1 MPYGPRGIY
10 RLIPSLTWQC
20 DEQVASALARVG
32 ARAGDDARIVD
43 LGAGGRRISRNTV
56 AVDFV
61 AGPDTDV
68 VGDVQRLP
76 FLDGS
81 VDLVFATGLFE
92 HVADERA
99 VIAEIRRVLR
109 TGGLVHV
116 EIPFLEAYHEDPIDV
131 RRLTADGLDRAMRDA
146 GFRTLG
152 RGGHIGPTIALVSL
166 AARWWALWFEGDGRL
181 SKALS
186 FAAFTAA
193 SVVLWPFKFLDG
205 LLRKKKGAHGLSM
218 GVYFTGEKI
227 G

>member
-32 ARAGDDARIVD
+32 ERARVVD
-43 LGAGGRRISRNTV
+43 LGAGGRRISPRTV
-56 AVDFV
+56 ALDFV

-76 FLDGS
+76 FRDES
-81 VDLVFATGLFE
+81 IDLVFATGLFE
-92 HVADERA
+92 HVEDERT
-99 VIAEIRRVLR
+99 VIGEIRRVLKP
-109 TGGLVHV
+109 GGLVHV

-131 RRLTADGLDRAMRDA
+131 RRLTADGLDRAMRGA
-146 GFRTLG
+146 GFRTLQ
-152 RGGHIGPTIALVSL
+152 RGGHIGPTVALVSL
-166 AARWWALWFEGDGRL
+166 AARWSALWFEGEGKV

-186 FAAFTAA
+186 FASFTVA
-193 SVVLWPFKFLDG
+193 SIVLWPFKFLDG

-218 GVYFTGEKI
+218 GVYFTGEKT
-227 G
+227 

>member
-20 DEQVASALARVG
+20 DEQVASALARLG
-32 ARAGDDARIVD
+32 ARAGDGARIVD
-43 LGAGGRRISRNTV
+43 LGAGGRRISPETV
-56 AVDFV
+56 ALDFI

-76 FLDGS
+76 FQDAS

-92 HVADERA
+92 HVEDERA
-99 VIAEIRRVLR
+99 VIAEIRRVLKQ
-109 TGGLVHV
+109 GGLVHV

-131 RRLTADGLDRAMRDA
+131 RRLTADGLDRAMRHA
-146 GFRTLG
+146 GFRTLR
-152 RGGHIGPTIALVSL
+152 RGGHIGPTVALVSL
-166 AARWWALWFEGDGRL
+166 AARWWALWFEGEGRI

-186 FAAFTAA
+186 FACFALVSA
-193 SVVLWPFKFLDG
+193 VLWPFKFLDR
-205 LLRKKKGAHGLSM
+205 LLARKKGAHGLSM

-227 G
+227 

>member
-43 LGAGGRRISRNTV
+43 LGAGGRRISPNTV

-92 HVADERA
+92 HVADNLAITENHALA
-99 VIAEIRRVLR
+99 VASCD
-109 TGGLVHV
+109 
-116 EIPFLEAYHEDPIDV
+116 ADV
-131 RRLTADGLDRAMRDA
+131 RFSRLTDGAREPSRAHDRPR
-146 GFRTLG
+146 
-152 RGGHIGPTIALVSL
+152 
-166 AARWWALWFEGDGRL
+166 
-181 SKALS
+181 
-186 FAAFTAA
+186 
-193 SVVLWPFKFLDG
+193 
-205 LLRKKKGAHGLSM
+205 
-218 GVYFTGEKI
+218 
-227 G
+227 

>member
-32 ARAGDDARIVD
+32 AGARIVD
-43 LGAGGRRISRNTV
+43 LGAGGRRISTDTV
-56 AVDFV
+56 ALDFV

-76 FLDGS
+76 FQDGS

-92 HVADERA
+92 HVEDERA
-99 VIAEIRRVLR
+99 VIAEIRRVLKP
-109 TGGLVHV
+109 GGLVHV

-131 RRLTADGLDRAMRDA
+131 RRLTADGLDRAMRRA
-146 GFRTLG
+146 GFRTLR
-152 RGGHIGPTIALVSL
+152 RGGHIGPTVALVSL
-166 AARWWALWFEGDGRL
+166 AARWSALWFEGEGRV

-186 FAAFTAA
+186 FACFTGA

-205 LLRKKKGAHGLSM
+205 VLAKKKGAHGLSM
-218 GVYFTGEKI
+218 GVYFTGEKT
-227 G
+227 